1 MRQVVIRLVL
11 VGGITLLASCGGAAE
26 TGTVAGTA
34 SLTGTWD
41 AVLDEADGQWVR
53 DQFRGAIE
61 AKHQQ
66 VTVRLGFNG
75 ATWWQG
81 FLFDGELLLEDGA
94 PAGDGG
100 PLQLTGDTVVMTG
113 ADGTARV
120 TYRWA
125 RKGDELTLG
134 VVEQCDVA
142 ASETTCTGD
151 RSAMDADMILV
162 TEHTYARSGDDA
174 SY

>member
-113 ADGTARV
+113 ADGTALVRP
-120 TYRWA
+120 TAGRG
-125 RKGDELTLG
+125 KGTSSPWE
-134 VVEQCDVA
+134 
-142 ASETTCTGD
+142 SWS
-151 RSAMDADMILV
+151 SAMSRPGRRPAPAIAPRW
-162 TEHTYARSGDDA
+162 TRT
-174 SY
+174 